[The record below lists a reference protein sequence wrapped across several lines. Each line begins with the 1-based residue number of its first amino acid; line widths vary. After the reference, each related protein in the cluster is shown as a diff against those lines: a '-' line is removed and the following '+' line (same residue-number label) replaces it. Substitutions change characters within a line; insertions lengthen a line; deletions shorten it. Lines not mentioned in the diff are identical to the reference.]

1 MKKKRRKYFGNLP
14 KYRIFKLKP
23 FIFLILSVFY
33 FGQLF
38 GQRDNPKITFNFQRA
53 PFFKVIENIRQQIPY
68 EFVFNSEDV
77 RSLNNITLSLKE
89 VTLQQA
95 LDALLEGSGME
106 YVIEQKTV
114 VIKKKVNSPSEKSKS
129 ILLKGFVTDRQKH
142 PLPGVTVKLADMML
156 GTSTNHKGYFSIQLP
171 LERGTLEFSFIGYVS
186 QKVNFTE
193 RTTDTLR
200 IVMEELIV
208 GMEEVVVTGY
218 QKVDKRRSTSAITSV
233 KASDVL
239 VPGMSSIDQALEGRI
254 PELMLITNSGEVG
267 ATPRIRVRGTSTLI
281 GNREPLWVLDG
292 FIMHDPVNVSV
303 EDLNNPDYINIVG
316 NAIAGIN
323 PQDIDRI
330 DVLKD
335 ASASALYGSKAAK
348 GVVVITTKPLRAGKL
363 RVSYSGTLR
372 TSIPDVRDYD
382 LLNAAE
388 KLEYERLAGVYDDNG
403 KFQYEKDTEYN
414 EKFKRVREGVDTD
427 WLSKPLR
434 NSVSQNHNLNIAGGD
449 EYIRY
454 SLGARYGSEQGVME
468 KSKRDRYSLNFR
480 LSYNKQ
486 DKDYVSNST
495 TITSVNSEESPY
507 GTFNKYVELNPYDR
521 AYNLDGSL
529 NKVLSFNV
537 PNPLFEATLGSYDR
551 SEQFYLNN
559 VLDLRVEVLPGFRVE
574 GFFSLN
580 KSKDDTEKFT
590 SPEAHEFNK

>member
-142 PLPGVTVKLADMML
+142 PLPGVTVKLIDIML

-254 PELMLITNSGEVG
+254 PVLMLITNSGEVG

-335 ASASALYGSKAAK
+335 ASATALYGTKAAN
-348 GVVVITTKPLRAGKL
+348 GVIVITTKKANVGKVFVAYSGDFSIGQRPRYGL
-363 RVSYSGTLR
+363 YNQMNSREMMEFSQEMYEDRVSYPS
-372 TSIPDVRDYD
+372 
-382 LLNAAE
+382 
-388 KLEYERLAGVYDDNG
+388 
-403 KFQYEKDTEYN
+403 
-414 EKFKRVREGVDTD
+414 
-427 WLSKPLR
+427 
-434 NSVSQNHNLNIAGGD
+434 
-449 EYIRY
+449 
-454 SLGARYGSEQGVME
+454 
-468 KSKRDRYSLNFR
+468 
-480 LSYNKQ
+480 
-486 DKDYVSNST
+486 
-495 TITSVNSEESPY
+495 
-507 GTFNKYVELNPYDR
+507 
-521 AYNLDGSL
+521 
-529 NKVLSFNV
+529 KVLSIGYAG
-537 PNPLFEATLGSYDR
+537 LMQS
-551 SEQFYLNN
+551 YLNKEITKKEFDQRYEKMAGTN
-559 VLDLRVEVLPGFRVE
+559 TDWFDLLFQNS
-574 GFFSLN
+574 FSHKHSLSLSGGSEKIQNRTSLGYTDETGEANGN
-580 KSKDDTEKFT
+580 KVT
-590 SPEAHEFNK
+590 

>member
-1 MKKKRRKYFGNLP
+1 MKKKRRLYFGNLP

-335 ASASALYGSKAAK
+335 ASATALYGTKAAN
-348 GVVVITTKPLRAGKL
+348 GVIVVTTKKGSIGPARFSYNHTSKLTRRPRYSDRSINLMDSRERVQFGKEL
-363 RVSYSGTLR
+363 SDLHYQFPSNMPKVGYEGALYRYYSGLTDYAGFKQEVLR
-372 TSIPDVRDYD
+372 
-382 LLNAAE
+382 
-388 KLEYERLAGVYDDNG
+388 YETVN
-403 KFQYEKDTEYN
+403 
-414 EKFKRVREGVDTD
+414 TD
-427 WLSKPLR
+427 WFDILT
-434 NSVSQNHNLNIAGGD
+434 
-449 EYIRY
+449 
-454 SLGARYGSEQGVME
+454 
-468 KSKRDRYSLNFR
+468 
-480 LSYNKQ
+480 Q
-486 DKDYVSNST
+486 DASR
-495 TITSVNSEESPY
+495 I
-507 GTFNKYVELNPYDR
+507 
-521 AYNLDGSL
+521 
-529 NKVLSFNV
+529 
-537 PNPLFEATLGSYDR
+537 
-551 SEQFYLNN
+551 
-559 VLDLRVEVLPGFRVE
+559 
-574 GFFSLN
+574 
-580 KSKDDTEKFT
+580 
-590 SPEAHEFNK
+590 

>member
-142 PLPGVTVKLADMML
+142 PLPGVTVKLIDMML

-200 IVMEELIV
+200 IVMEELMV
-208 GMEEVVVTGY
+208 GMEE
-218 QKVDKRRSTSAITSV
+218 
-233 KASDVL
+233 VL

-335 ASASALYGSKAAK
+335 ASATALYGTKAAN
-348 GVVVITTKPLRAGKL
+348 GVIVVTTKKG
-363 RVSYSGTLR
+363 
-372 TSIPDVRDYD
+372 SIGP
-382 LLNAAE
+382 
-388 KLEYERLAGVYDDNG
+388 
-403 KFQYEKDTEYN
+403 
-414 EKFKRVREGVDTD
+414 
-427 WLSKPLR
+427 
-434 NSVSQNHNLNIAGGD
+434 
-449 EYIRY
+449 
-454 SLGARYGSEQGVME
+454 AR
-468 KSKRDRYSLNFR
+468 F
-480 LSYNKQ
+480 SYNH
-486 DKDYVSNST
+486 
-495 TITSVNSEESPY
+495 TS
-507 GTFNKYVELNPYDR
+507 K
-521 AYNLDGSL
+521 
-529 NKVLSFNV
+529 
-537 PNPLFEATLGSYDR
+537 
-551 SEQFYLNN
+551 FYPALC
-559 VLDLRVEVLPGFRVE
+559 E
-574 GFFSLN
+574 
-580 KSKDDTEKFT
+580 
-590 SPEAHEFNK
+590 

>member
-1 MKKKRRKYFGNLP
+1 M
-14 KYRIFKLKP
+14 
-23 FIFLILSVFY
+23 SVFY

-142 PLPGVTVKLADMML
+142 PLPGVTVKLIDMML

-335 ASASALYGSKAAK
+335 ASATALYGTKAAN
-348 GVVVITTKPLRAGKL
+348 GVIVVTTK
-363 RVSYSGTLR
+363 
-372 TSIPDVRDYD
+372 
-382 LLNAAE
+382 
-388 KLEYERLAGVYDDNG
+388 
-403 KFQYEKDTEYN
+403 
-414 EKFKRVREGVDTD
+414 
-427 WLSKPLR
+427 
-434 NSVSQNHNLNIAGGD
+434 
-449 EYIRY
+449 
-454 SLGARYGSEQGVME
+454 
-468 KSKRDRYSLNFR
+468 
-480 LSYNKQ
+480 
-486 DKDYVSNST
+486 
-495 TITSVNSEESPY
+495 
-507 GTFNKYVELNPYDR
+507 
-521 AYNLDGSL
+521 
-529 NKVLSFNV
+529 KVL
-537 PNPLFEATLGSYDR
+537 
-551 SEQFYLNN
+551 
-559 VLDLRVEVLPGFRVE
+559 LDLPVFPITIHR
-574 GFFSLN
+574 N
-580 KSKDDTEKFT
+580 
-590 SPEAHEFNK
+590 